1 MPSNS
6 QTGLNGLTVFSFE
19 SRRGREIAA
28 LIRNYGGEPVV
39 APSMREV
46 PLGENRAPVEL
57 FEKLEA
63 AAVDAVILLTGVG
76 TETMVAAAEASYSR
90 EQIAALLGKIT
101 VIARGPKPV
110 AALKQLGLK
119 PTLTAPE
126 PNTYREVLAVL
137 DARLPLAG
145 KRVAVQEY
153 GIANPELLDGLRA
166 RGAEVFRVPV
176 YRWALPDD
184 VAPLRSAIRD
194 ISGGKGD
201 VIVFTSATQVEHV
214 WRVAQEQ
221 QMERGFREA
230 CRRALV
236 ASIGPVCTEA
246 LGRIGLAPDL
256 EPEHPKM
263 GRLIGEIA
271 ERAKDLLREKRKL
284 VEAEL

>member
-1 MPSNS
+1 MTSNS
-6 QTGLNGLTVFSFE
+6 QAGLNGLTVFSFE
-19 SRRGREIAA
+19 SRRAREIAA
-28 LIRNYGGEPVV
+28 LIRNHGGEPVV
-39 APSMREV
+39 APSMREI

-63 AAVDAVILLTGVG
+63 GAVDAVILLTGVG

-90 EQIAALLGKIT
+90 EQIAALLGKVT

-110 AALKQLGLK
+110 TALKQLGLK

-126 PNTYREVLAVL
+126 PNTYREVLTLL

-153 GIANPELLDGLRA
+153 GVANPELLDGLRA

-176 YRWALPDD
+176 YRWALPADI
-184 VAPLRSAIRD
+184 APLRSAVRD
-194 ISGGKGD
+194 ISSGKGD

-214 WRVAQEQ
+214 WQVAQEQ
-221 QMERGFREA
+221 QMERGFRDG
-230 CRRALV
+230 CRGALV

-246 LGRIGLAPDL
+246 LAQIGLAPDL

-263 GRLIGEIA
+263 GRLISEIA
-271 ERAKDLLREKRKL
+271 ARARELLREKREL
-284 VEAEL
+284 V